1 MQTPKSIL
9 VVDDDVRILKAVGE
23 ALRQEG
29 FKVETALDGETAL
42 TLCRSGRPDLVV
54 LDIGLPG
61 LDGFEVCGRIRMSG
75 SQVPVL
81 ILSARGDD
89 VDKLVGFRLG
99 ADDYLTKPF
108 NIAELVMRVRAILR
122 RTVSSPPAPSADR
135 LQIGGLDMDRST
147 HRVTMNGN
155 PVELTPREFKLLW
168 LMASHPGQVFSRETL
183 LERFWPEETSTDQS
197 SVTVYMRR
205 LREKIEANPSDP
217 EHLKTVWG
225 IGYKLEM

>member
-9 VVDDDVRILKAVGE
+9 VVDDDLRILKAVGE

-29 FKVETALDGETAL
+29 FRVETAMDGETAL
-42 TLCRSGRPDLVV
+42 TICRMGRPDMVV

-75 SQVPVL
+75 SQVPIL

-122 RTVSSPPAPSADR
+122 RSVSSPPAPSADR
-135 LQIGGLDMDRST
+135 LSIGGLEMDRST
-147 HRVTMNGN
+147 HRVTMNGKL
-155 PVELTPREFKLLW
+155 VDLTPREFKLLW

-183 LERFWPEETSTDQS
+183 LERFWPEETSSDQS

-217 EHLKTVWG
+217 DHLKTVWG
-225 IGYKLEM
+225 IGYKFEM